1 MKNIFIYIYFLL
13 ISCGDLSDNIVGIWI
28 HNDALHRKEVTIL
41 NKPMGN
47 LSGVKAFGQI
57 KLIFNNDYTYKSYF
71 DNAIY
76 DGIWEMKDNL
86 IYMKQG
92 DEPWNPYDYKL
103 NKNELIIYDR
113 EWLMAFIKE

>member
-1 MKNIFIYIYFLL
+1 
-13 ISCGDLSDNIVGIWI
+13 
-28 HNDALHRKEVTIL
+28 
-41 NKPMGN
+41 
-47 LSGVKAFGQI
+47 
-57 KLIFNNDYTYKSYF
+57 
-71 DNAIY
+71 
-76 DGIWEMKDNL
+76 MKDNL